1 MTNPQLNSIYDD
13 DLLLN
18 GVNFFYETMT
28 SDIGY

>member
-18 GVNFFYETMT
+18 SVNFFYKTMT